1 MKFVLVAVALNVLAL
16 PVYLLSTV
24 FAPLVFFAL
33 NGYLLGREYF
43 EMVALRRV
51 DLAAALALRRRYLG
65 RLWLVG
71 AGFAFLMTVPIVNL
85 VTPVLAT
92 AIMVH
97 LFTGLDQSAET
108 ETA

>member
-1 MKFVLVAVALNVLAL
+1 
-16 PVYLLSTV
+16 
-24 FAPLVFFAL
+24 
-33 NGYLLGREYF
+33 
-43 EMVALRRV
+43 
-51 DLAAALALRRRYLG
+51 
-65 RLWLVG
+65 
-71 AGFAFLMTVPIVNL
+71 MTVPIVNL